1 MAGDVIRGPWPGSG
15 EQRPAG
21 SDNHPAGRKR
31 AHGRRDAAPEAP
43 PRDIEFRWR
52 SEFPSTTEQRRAAML
67 ASKPRCLD
75 CDRPF
80 ATRQRPPADLICRD
94 CRETRAHVAAES
106 QEPPL
111 F

>member
-21 SDNHPAGRKR
+21 SENHPAGRKR
-31 AHGRRDAAPEAP
+31 ARSVAPGARQ
-43 PRDIEFRWR
+43 RDIEFRWR
-52 SEFPSTTEQRRAAML
+52 SEFPSTTEERRATVL
-67 ASKPRCLD
+67 AGKPRCLD

-80 ATRQRPPADLICRD
+80 NTRQRPPADLICRD
-94 CRETRAHVAAES
+94 CRETREHVAAES